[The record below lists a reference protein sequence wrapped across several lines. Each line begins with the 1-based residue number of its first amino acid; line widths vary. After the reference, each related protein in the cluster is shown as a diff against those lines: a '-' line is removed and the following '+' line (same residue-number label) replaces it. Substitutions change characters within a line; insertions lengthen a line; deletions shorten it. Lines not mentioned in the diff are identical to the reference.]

1 MRILKIVALACL
13 APFFLFLTFG
23 LFVDLSGISPSKAPL
38 TVGGYSTLI
47 AMDALAAFL
56 LYRLVKSFKGNK
68 PTSVTNTPTNSGFT
82 SLTEKKNAFMSRWR
96 EYDNRTQTRE
106 DGTRYNPETGE
117 VLNDGRAAYFGAW
130 EDTLTPLWKG
140 QFEAT
145 FSYVSNKH
153 ERTRRTVKVMSIEK
167 DYKDSLYFRGFC
179 QLRNELRTFALDRI
193 KTKLTIDGK
202 KYDLWV
208 YVNEKIGA

>member
-1 MRILKIVALACL
+1 MRIMKIVALVCL
-13 APFFLFLTFG
+13 APFFLLLTFG
-23 LFVDLSGISPSKAPL
+23 LFIDLSGISPSKAPL

-47 AMDALAAFL
+47 AIDALAAFL

-68 PTSVTNTPTNSGFT
+68 HTSATSTPTNSGFT
-82 SLTEKKNAFMSRWR
+82 SLTEKKNTFLSRWR
-96 EYDNRTQTRE
+96 EYDNHTKTRE
-106 DGTRYNPETGE
+106 DGTRFNPETGE
-117 VLNDGRAAYFGAW
+117 VFESPKSNSFNRW

-153 ERTRRTVKVMSIEK
+153 ERTRRTVKVTSIEK
-167 DYKDSLYFRGFC
+167 DYKDALYFRGFC
-179 QLRNELRTFALDRI
+179 QLRNEVRTFALDRI

-202 KYDLWV
+202 KYDLWE